1 VTFSNTQPRIL
12 IVDDHAAIRTGI
24 SHAIEKAGMSCCA
37 MAASKSEAIAQL
49 AHTNP
54 DAVVVDLNLPDGSG
68 LDLIRWI
75 RKSSTEIAIVML
87 TMSDSD
93 GDVIS
98 AMNAGASGYVKKS
111 APLSELIS
119 VLERALVAPQSFTA
133 TDIVSALKTVA
144 APNLLTQREIEV
156 LRALAGVGDIQKLA
170 SDLHISESTFKTHAS
185 SIYRKLKVAN
195 RLAAIRVGIDSGII
209 QRAS

>member
-1 VTFSNTQPRIL
+1 L

-87 TMSDSD
+87 TMSD
-93 GDVIS
+93 GDLIS

-209 QRAS
+209 